1 MGLGDFILEE
11 WAYQEFILSYRA
23 GLRNAGFQLLFSVKH
38 AMCYRWTFIF
48 SVEKYILYI
57 NFHFII
63 WISSDRASLNNSLKS
78 LIMVTRVREIF
89 SMYGSRA
96 GLMPIGSIA
105 PNWVS
110 FLNHVED

>member
-1 MGLGDFILEE
+1 M
-11 WAYQEFILSYRA
+11 
-23 GLRNAGFQLLFSVKH
+23 
-38 AMCYRWTFIF
+38 TFIF

-63 WISSDRASLNNSLKS
+63 WISSDRASLNKSLKS

-96 GLMPIGSIA
+96 GLMPIGPIA
-105 PNWVS
+105 PNWAS
-110 FLNHVED
+110 RFIYSRLFKYTQQR

>member
-23 GLRNAGFQLLFSVKH
+23 GPRNAGFQLLFSVKH
-38 AMCYRWTFIF
+38 AMSYLTYKNNDIHFF
-48 SVEKYILYI
+48 SGKYILYI

-63 WISSDRASLNNSLKS
+63 LISSDRASLNNSLKS

-89 SMYGSRA
+89 SMYK
-96 GLMPIGSIA
+96 
-105 PNWVS
+105 
-110 FLNHVED
+110 